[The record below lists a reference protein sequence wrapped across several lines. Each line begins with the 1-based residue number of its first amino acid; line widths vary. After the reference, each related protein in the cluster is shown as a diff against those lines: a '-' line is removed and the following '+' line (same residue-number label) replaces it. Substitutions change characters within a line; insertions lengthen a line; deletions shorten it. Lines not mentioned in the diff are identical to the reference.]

1 MNLDDPQDRSVAA
14 GEYVLG
20 TLDAEARTA
29 FERRLKDDSALQ
41 GEVYTWQDRLVG
53 LTRGVAPAD
62 PGPQVWSRIEAA
74 LTQTGGTAGA
84 IAGVAAPASAGM
96 ATGHAAQRGDDGGT
110 AARDKSASTS
120 ADGRAAS
127 GAVSDGKASNGGAS
141 GAASDGTAANGG
153 ASGAAARGAANDPL
167 WQRLRRWQIASGL
180 AIAAVL
186 VLASLLVLRP
196 PPAAQAERYLAVL
209 QAPDSKT
216 TGWIVEATA
225 GGSVRLVPVG
235 PAAQVPP
242 GKVLQFWTKGERE
255 AGPTSLGLIEPG
267 QVTELPADKLPLL
280 EARQLFELT
289 LEPEGGSPIGRP
301 TGPILFV
308 GSTVRI

>member
-20 TLDAEARTA
+20 TLDSEARA
-29 FERRLKDDSALQ
+29 ALERRLTGDAALQ
-41 GEVYTWQDRLVG
+41 GEVYAWQDRLVG
-53 LTRGVAPAD
+53 LIRGVAPAD

-74 LTQTGGTAGA
+74 LTPTGGSAGD
-84 IAGVAAPASAGM
+84 IAGVRAQSAPAIAAGD
-96 ATGHAAQRGDDGGT
+96 AAQRGNDGGT
-110 AARDKSASTS
+110 TAHDKSASTT
-120 ADGRAAS
+120 A
-127 GAVSDGKASNGGAS
+127 
-141 GAASDGTAANGG
+141 DGTAASGG
-153 ASGAAARGAANDPL
+153 ATGTAARGAANDPL
-167 WQRLRRWQIASGL
+167 WQRLRRWQITGGL

-196 PPAAQAERYLAVL
+196 PAPAEGGERYLAVL

-235 PAAQVPP
+235 ATAEVPP

-267 QVTELPADKLPLL
+267 QVTELPADKLPVL
-280 EARQLFELT
+280 EPRQLFELT
-289 LEPEGGSPIGRP
+289 LEPEGGSPLGRP

>member
-20 TLDAEARTA
+20 TLDDEARA
-29 FERRLKDDSALQ
+29 ALERRLTGDAALQ
-41 GEVYTWQDRLVG
+41 GEVYAWQDRLVG
-53 LTRGVAPAD
+53 LIRGVAPAE
-62 PGPQVWSRIEAA
+62 PGPQVWSRIEAGLMQGRGA
-74 LTQTGGTAGA
+74 VGGAAEGAAAGA
-84 IAGVAAPASAGM
+84 AR
-96 ATGHAAQRGDDGGT
+96 RGIDGGT
-110 AARDKSASTS
+110 PASDESAGTAAG
-120 ADGRAAS
+120 GRAA
-127 GAVSDGKASNGGAS
+127 GAS
-141 GAASDGTAANGG
+141 VDA
-153 ASGAAARGAANDPL
+153 AANDPM
-167 WQRLRRWQIASGL
+167 WRRLRRWQIAGSL

-196 PPAAQAERYLAVL
+196 PAPGVEAERYLAVL
-209 QAPDSKT
+209 QAPDSKA

-225 GGSVRLVPVG
+225 GGNVRLVPVG
-235 PAAQVPP
+235 PAADVPP

-255 AGPTSLGLIEPG
+255 AGPTSLGLVEPG
-267 QVTELPADKLPLL
+267 QVTELPADQLPVL
-280 EARQLFELT
+280 EPRQLFELT

>member
-20 TLDAEARTA
+20 TLEAEARTA
-29 FERRLKDDSALQ
+29 FERRLSDDPTLQ
-41 GEVYTWQDRLVG
+41 GEVYAWQDRLVG
-53 LTRGVAPAD
+53 LTRGVTPAD

-74 LTQTGGTAGA
+74 LTQAGGAAGG

-127 GAVSDGKASNGGAS
+127 GA
-141 GAASDGTAANGG
+141 ASDGTASNGG